1 MAAMTYATIMND
13 TIEMGGSPVF
23 LNNNSAWATRSQ
35 HANLEYFNNL
45 VLEHQDAVYRQAYW
59 ILCEEDDA
67 EDAAQE
73 AFIRAYQKMNS
84 YNGGPFRPWILRIV
98 TNYCLDQLRRR
109 KARPS
114 TRLEAFDEY
123 GEEMETSCWLK
134 DTSASAEEILEH
146 AEEEDRI
153 MRSIKQLPLEQRVA
167 VIMIDLQGLEY
178 REAAQ
183 TTGVP
188 LGTFKSR
195 LWRGRMEL
203 QKKLSAANQPE
214 LAQ

>member
-1 MAAMTYATIMND
+1 MASMTYVTIMND
-13 TIEMGGSPVF
+13 TIEMSGSARF
-23 LNNNSAWATRSQ
+23 RNNGETWANPSA
-35 HANLEYFNNL
+35 HANLEFFNDL
-45 VLEHQDAVYRQAYW
+45 VLEHQDAVYRQAFW
-59 ILCEEDDA
+59 ILGEEEAA

-73 AFIRAYQKMNS
+73 AFIRAYKKIKT

-109 KARPS
+109 KVRPTIPLDS
-114 TRLEAFDEY
+114 FNEY
-123 GEEMETSCWLK
+123 DQEIETPRWLR
-134 DTSASAEEILEH
+134 DPSASVEEILEH

-153 MRSIKQLPLEQRVA
+153 MQSIKQLPMEQRIA

-178 REAAQ
+178 SEAAQ

-195 LWRGRMEL
+195 LWRGRVEL
-203 QKKLSAANQPE
+203 QKKLKAA
-214 LAQ
+214 